1 MRTQTPLRSKRVL
14 RQGPYGFEKVLPE
27 LTLIELRHMI
37 EVLHRKDSSSSRQRL
52 ELVRREMDGRRFVY
66 PQPSEV
72 MP

>member
-1 MRTQTPLRSKRVL
+1 
-14 RQGPYGFEKVLPE
+14 
-27 LTLIELRHMI
+27 MI